1 MNRAEK
7 LKIYAAARAKSAN
20 IAEELKE
27 VDREILALEDSLPE
41 LSDEDNDRLER
52 LEEEW
57 TRINNELQESYKAAE
72 KLHNELVD

>member
-27 VDREILALEDSLPE
+27 VDRELLSLEDSLPE

-57 TRINNELQESYKAAE
+57 TRINNELRESYKASE
-72 KLHNELVD
+72 KLHNELFD

>member
-57 TRINNELQESYKAAE
+57 TRINNELQESYKASE
-72 KLHNELVD
+72 KLHNELFD